1 MVLLQLYIKVSE
13 DSPKELQRGELGRG
27 EGDSQTTGAVE
38 LLDPHLP
45 SLSQYWLAALK
56 DHAYL
61 SLPPQFSSQL
71 PSAGGT
77 FYSTNVMESVKPYYE
92 ANWPSLL
99 HAAATWLESRGL
111 EETVDSVPSPF
122 PVGSSLLPATD
133 QRHDW
138 FHLILGLAV
147 QALCTPA
154 TLDHPLTVLSC
165 LHGLRRLLRSE
176 YSRGELAADCQL
188 AIETLNVLHRLL
200 LTCQSHTVHMIVL
213 EIATLVGNALQ
224 HVAISTTA
232 ELEEGPERSRFK
244 LEAVIEPGKSC
255 VYGLLEV
262 SACCLLRL
270 VPDLK
275 PKESEV
281 SSLVIA
287 AHHPGSPSQEELNII
302 TQAVSILVTAVSLCT
317 PHACVHILPSVLH
330 LFLYTLKYT
339 ATLSHH
345 FQPTSNLQSLRQ
357 LCAML
362 PLLDEHHGGTVRLVL
377 QSALATILGVEERE
391 ETEKGSLVDME
402 EETKLMVVAILLHI
416 AAADICPAP
425 SKLFDGCVKLFK
437 QCLQSTRSK
446 VGDSVLPPLVCTMHC
461 HHTPPPSTSP
471 APVEG
476 ATNMQVSLYNEGI
489 CHIHAL
495 HPCPGAR
502 GGEGGGGG
510 GEGCRGGCGSHTG
523 TGDTAGPHTRTE
535 Q

>member
-1 MVLLQLYIKVSE
+1 MYPLLLQLYIKVSE
-13 DSPKELQRGELGRG
+13 DSPKELQKGELGG
-27 EGDSQTTGAVE
+27 AEGDSQTSGAVE

-61 SLPPQFSSQL
+61 SLPSQFSSQL

-111 EETVDSVPSPF
+111 KETVSSVASPF
-122 PVGSSLLPATD
+122 PVGSSLMPATD
-133 QRHDW
+133 PRHDW

-147 QALCTPA
+147 QSLCTPA

-165 LHGLRRLLRSE
+165 LHGLRRLLSSE

-188 AIETLNVLHRLL
+188 AIEMLSVFHRLL
-200 LTCQSHTVHMIVL
+200 LTSQSHTVHVVVL

-224 HVAISTTA
+224 HVASTKT
-232 ELEEGPERSRFK
+232 ELEEESEKGRFK

-275 PKESEV
+275 PKESQV
-281 SSLVIA
+281 SSSVIT
-287 AHHPGSPSQEELNII
+287 AHHPGSPSKEELSII
-302 TQAVSILVTAVSLCT
+302 TRAVSILVTAVSLCT

-330 LFLYTLKYT
+330 MLLSTLKYT
-339 ATLSHH
+339 STLSHN

-357 LCAML
+357 LCGML
-362 PLLDEHHGGTVRLVL
+362 PLSDEHHGGTVRAVL
-377 QSALATILGVEERE
+377 QSALATVLGVEERA
-391 ETEKGSLVDME
+391 ETEKGLLVDME

-416 AAADICPAP
+416 PTADICPAP

-446 VGDSVLPPLVCTMHC
+446 VGDGLTRSFLLLYCTMYHYR
-461 HHTPPPSTSP
+461 STLFHLS
-471 APVEG
+471 
-476 ATNMQVSLYNEGI
+476 S
-489 CHIHAL
+489 C
-495 HPCPGAR
+495 
-502 GGEGGGGG
+502 
-510 GEGCRGGCGSHTG
+510 S
-523 TGDTAGPHTRTE
+523 
-535 Q
+535 

>member
-1 MVLLQLYIKVSE
+1 MTPLLLWKDIIIVFLMQLYIKVSE
-13 DSPKELQRGELGRG
+13 DSPKELQKGELGRG
-27 EGDSQTTGAVE
+27 EGDSQTSGAVE
-38 LLDPHLP
+38 LLNPHLP

-111 EETVDSVPSPF
+111 KETVGSAPSPF
-122 PVGSSLLPATD
+122 PVGSSLLPAAD

-176 YSRGELAADCQL
+176 YSRGELGADCQL
-188 AIETLNVLHRLL
+188 AIEMLNVLHRLL
-200 LTCQSHTVHMIVL
+200 LTCQSHTVHTIVL
-213 EIATLVGNALQ
+213 EIATLVGSALQ
-224 HVAISTTA
+224 HVARTTA
-232 ELEEGPERSRFK
+232 ELEEGSERSRFK

-281 SSLVIA
+281 SSSVIA

-302 TQAVSILVTAVSLCT
+302 TQAVSILVIAVSLCT

-339 ATLSHH
+339 STLSHH
-345 FQPTSNLQSLRQ
+345 FQLASNLQSLRQ

-362 PLLDEHHGGTVRLVL
+362 PLFDERHGGTVRLVL
-377 QSALATILGVEERE
+377 QSALATILGVEERG

-446 VGDSVLPPLVCTMHC
+446 VGDSVLLPLVWTMHH
-461 HHTPPPSTSP
+461 HHTIPFYLSSC
-471 APVEG
+471 
-476 ATNMQVSLYNEGI
+476 S
-489 CHIHAL
+489 
-495 HPCPGAR
+495 
-502 GGEGGGGG
+502 
-510 GEGCRGGCGSHTG
+510 
-523 TGDTAGPHTRTE
+523 
-535 Q
+535 